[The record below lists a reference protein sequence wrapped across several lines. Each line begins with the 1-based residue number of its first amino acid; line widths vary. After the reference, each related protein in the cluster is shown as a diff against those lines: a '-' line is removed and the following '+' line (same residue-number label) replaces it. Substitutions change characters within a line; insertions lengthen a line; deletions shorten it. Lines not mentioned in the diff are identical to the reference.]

1 MRVAHLTKL
10 IILGSANAVPDLYHE
25 NTYMVLV
32 GQERG
37 VLIDCVGNPL
47 LRFQQVG
54 LEVDHLEDIIL
65 THFHPDHVSGV
76 PSFLMNTWL
85 MGRKKPIDIYGL
97 GYTVERMEKVMDFF
111 DWTSWPNLYP
121 VNFHSL
127 PEREMTPVLETD
139 EYRLFSSTVRH
150 LIPTIGLRVE
160 FPQSGKALAYSC
172 DTEPCEQV
180 VRLASGVDVLIH
192 EAAGGTIGHS
202 SAAQAGE
209 IAAQAGAKSLYL
221 IHYPTQGVNHA
232 SLLAE
237 ARTTYAGP
245 VALAED
251 FLELNF

>member
-1 MRVAHLTKL
+1 MPKL
-10 IILGSANAVPDLYHE
+10 IILGSANAVPDLEHE

-32 GQERG
+32 GQERS

-54 LEVDHLEDIIL
+54 VDADHLQDIIL

-85 MGRKKPIDIYGL
+85 MGRKQSIDIHGL
-97 GYTVERMEKVMDFF
+97 SYTIERMEKVMDFF
-111 DWTSWPNLYP
+111 DWASWPNLYP

-127 PEREMTPVLETD
+127 SEGEMVPVLETD
-139 EYRLFSSTVRH
+139 EFRIYASVVRH
-150 LIPTIGLRVE
+150 LIPTIGLRME
-160 FPQSGKALAYSC
+160 FPRNGKALAYSC

-180 VRLASGVDVLIH
+180 IRLASDVDVLIH

-202 SAAQAGE
+202 SAAQAGG

-232 SLLAE
+232 NLVAE
-237 ARTTYAGP
+237 ARITYDGP
-245 VALAED
+245 VELAED
-251 FLELNF
+251 FLELRF